1 MLLCFNAFMKSGFLL
16 INKPIGPT
24 SHDIVGQIR
33 RLINERRVGHA
44 GTLDPFAEGLL
55 IIGVGRE
62 ATKQLSHFLK
72 LPKTYAATAILGAT
86 SDTDDLTGIITSK
99 EILHQPSQDEIE
111 SVVKTFLGI
120 QKQIPPM
127 YSAKKVG
134 GQKLY
139 SLARKGIS
147 IERVANEIEIHEI
160 KIISYAWPR
169 LEFEV
174 NCSSGTY
181 IRTIAHD
188 IGDKLNVG
196 GYLEALK
203 RTTIGPYNIKDSH
216 SAERLRQLGW
226 TQCLFSDTIDER

>member
-1 MLLCFNAFMKSGFLL
+1 MNNGFLL

-24 SHDIVGQIR
+24 SHDMVDRIR
-33 RLINERRVGHA
+33 RLTGEKRVGHA

-55 IIGVGRE
+55 IVGVGRE
-62 ATKQLSHFLK
+62 ATKKLSHFLK
-72 LPKTYAATAILGAT
+72 LPKTYVATAILGAS
-86 SDTDDLTGIITSK
+86 SDTDDKTGIVKQK
-99 EILHQPSQDEIE
+99 EILHPPSRDEAE
-111 SVVKTFLGI
+111 TVVKNFFGI

-139 SLARKGIS
+139 SLARRGLS
-147 IERVANEIEIHEI
+147 IERQPNEIEIFQI
-160 KIISYAWPR
+160 KIISYTWPR

-174 NCSSGTY
+174 SCSSGTY

-188 IGDKLNVG
+188 IGEKLNVG

-203 RTTIGPYNIKDSH
+203 RTAIGPYNIKDAH
-216 SAERLRQLGW
+216 TIEELRQLDW
-226 TQCLFSDTIDER
+226 TKCLFFDIVSEQ

>member
-1 MLLCFNAFMKSGFLL
+1 MKSGFLL
-16 INKPIGPT
+16 LNKPVGPT

-33 RLINERRVGHA
+33 RLTGERRVGHA

-55 IIGVGRE
+55 IIGIGRE
-62 ATKQLSHFLK
+62 ATKKLSHFLK
-72 LPKTYAATAILGAT
+72 LPKTYVATAMLGGT
-86 SDTDDLTGIITSK
+86 SDTDDLTGIITPK
-99 EILHQPSQDEIE
+99 EILHQPSKDEVEAI
-111 SVVKTFLGI
+111 VKTFLGL
-120 QKQIPPM
+120 QNQIPPM

-174 NCSSGTY
+174 SCSSGTY

-188 IGDKLNVG
+188 IGEKLKVG

-203 RTTIGPYNIKDSH
+203 RTAIGPYNSKEAH
-216 SAERLRQLGW
+216 SIEELRQLEW
-226 TQCLFSDTIDER
+226 TKHMFL